1 MPISASELRA
11 DIYKLLDEV
20 IETGEPLEVERKG
33 VVLRIAPVE
42 RRSRLE
48 RVKGNPD
55 LIVGDPDELVH
66 MDWSGYWRPGV

>member
-33 VVLRIAPVE
+33 VVLRIAPVD
-42 RRSRLE
+42 RGSRLE
-48 RVKGNPD
+48 HVRGNPG
-55 LIVGDPDELVH
+55 LIVGDPDELTH
-66 MDWSGYWRPGV
+66 MDWSGHWHPEV